1 MCKFKSSQKHKS
13 SPFGKFLESFYSMN
27 RDLSIVDV
35 RFIILELMPA
45 A

>member
-1 MCKFKSSQKHKS
+1 
-13 SPFGKFLESFYSMN
+13 MN